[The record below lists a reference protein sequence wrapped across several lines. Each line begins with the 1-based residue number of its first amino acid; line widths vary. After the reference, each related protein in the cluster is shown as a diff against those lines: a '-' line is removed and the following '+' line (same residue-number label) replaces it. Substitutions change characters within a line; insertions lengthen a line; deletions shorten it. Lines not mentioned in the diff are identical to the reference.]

1 MTANQIISVVD
12 YGAGN
17 IGSILNMIRK
27 LGGEART
34 ISTSEEVISA
44 TKLILPGV
52 GHFDFGMKS
61 LNESGMKE
69 ALDTAVQKHGIP
81 ILGICLGAQL
91 MCKSSQ
97 EGNTPGLGWFDAN
110 VLSFRKEWEG
120 RGIAMKHRSDD
131 TTENEHPSTSGKNN
145 RLRVPH
151 MGWNYVDTKK
161 ECELTRLLPENPRF
175 YFVHSYFIESDRA
188 GDVMF
193 ETQYGNRFASGLHH
207 ENKYAVQFHPEKSH
221 KFGLKLFENFLNL

>member
-1 MTANQIISVVD
+1 MSQNQIISVID

-17 IGSILNMIRK
+17 IGSIVNMIK
-27 LGGEART
+27 KIGGEART
-34 ISTSEEVISA
+34 ISTAEDVISA

-61 LNESGMKE
+61 LNESGMKH
-69 ALDTAVQKHGIP
+69 ALDEAVQKNGIP

-97 EGNTPGLGWFDAN
+97 EGNTPGLGWFDAE
-110 VLSFRKEWEG
+110 VLSFRKEWEMS
-120 RGIAMKHRSDD
+120 GILSNLQPVKESEIETR
-131 TTENEHPSTSGKNN
+131 PSTKKNN

-161 ECELTRLLPENPRF
+161 ECLVTHDLPDNPRF
-175 YFVHSYFIESDRA
+175 YFVHSYYIHSNRPEDI
-188 GDVMF
+188 MF
-193 ETQYGNRFASGLHH
+193 ETAYGNRFASGLHH